1 MDGLKALLAKKRKAA
16 DEEFGG
22 RKQVKRVDI
31 EQARI
36 KQLRTEEQNE
46 LGAKVSSLVH
56 LALPLTIACLAKLT
70 SLVSRKQ
77 SVHSREEQTAA
88 GSCKGLTLVPGPT
101 LKRPYLR
108 KRLSDG

>member
-36 KQLRTEEQNE
+36 KQLRTEEQHE
-46 LGAKVSSLVH
+46 LGVKVTNSPHIGTSDCCLPCRPESLV
-56 LALPLTIACLAKLT
+56 C
-70 SLVSRKQ
+70 RKQ
-77 SVHSREEQTAA
+77 SVHSREQQTAA
-88 GSCKGLTLVPGPT
+88 GSCKGLTPVPGPT
-101 LKRPYLR
+101 PKRLCLR
-108 KRLSDG
+108 KRSSDG